1 MCGGYIGCQSNCC
14 SFIGNLSYWLLLIF
28 SLSVQ
33 QGHHGMFRHGFMN
46 SFCSGFGVLIHSDN
60 SFLPFRK
67 ILRFCLFSLFLK
79 LISDVCEISFYL
91 LFLVSQLLSLF
102 LSVQCSRLSPCFF
115 SLSSLIFF
123 VQFVSKLPIECGCLI
138 CMQGSNYG
146 ITCEYSS
153 VTIIQVRREVIACSL
168 E

>member
-1 MCGGYIGCQSNCC
+1 MEAHQGSPVPGILQARTLEWVAISSNHRRHLLCGGYIGWQSNCG

-67 ILRFCLFSLFLK
+67 ILRLCLFSLFLK

-91 LFLVSQLLSLF
+91 LFLVSLNFYLCFSLF
-102 LSVQCSRLSPCFF
+102 SVLGYLLAFF
-115 SLSSLIFF
+115 LWVHLSSLF
-123 VQFVSKLPIECGCLI
+123 SLCL
-138 CMQGSNYG
+138 NYPLN
-146 ITCEYSS
+146 
-153 VTIIQVRREVIACSL
+153 VVV
-168 E
+168 